1 MLVVRAGVRCSPK
14 GLTCRGLGPVSP
26 PKLDHFSLFKLN
38 IMTRRSPAVSRKKED
53 APTRYFLLPNGNL
66 S

>member
-38 IMTRRSPAVSRKKED
+38 IMTRRSPAVSQKKRRCSN
-53 APTRYFLLPNGNL
+53 TIFLT